1 MARWDKVNGLKV
13 ENVRLSLELAGEGF
27 LWRPNAMA
35 MGGWKFPKF
44 YSEKE
49 IWVPVGP
56 VLDEELLSFA
66 RCMRVSELVGF
77 GYIEQHLPHRVAM
90 QFGMDQ
96 DLPGFVP
103 RLNEFLDIA
112 WNDYSKPISD
122 EKLYIPPRLF
132 KAGITARYLDWKQSM
147 FDQQETSKSIVPEK
161 RRLNGSKKSRQSLTK
176 EKQAKDIVIPDH
188 IPPKGS
194 KSLEHSSIGQ
204 WQTLS
209 CSSGQELEIPGLA
222 LEKRIIRLEKVIAEL
237 KAARFGSKFRKK
249 SKKGHSS
256 T

>member
-1 MARWDKVNGLKV
+1 MARWDKVNCLKV
-13 ENVRLSLELAGEGF
+13 ENVRLSLELAGGEGF
-27 LWRPNAMA
+27 LWRPYAMA
-35 MGGWKFPKF
+35 MGGWKFPNF

-56 VLDEELLSFA
+56 V
-66 RCMRVSELVGF
+66 
-77 GYIEQHLPHRVAM
+77 AM
-90 QFGMDQ
+90 QFSMDQ
-96 DLPGFVP
+96 DLPDFVP

-132 KAGITARYLDWKQSM
+132 KAGITA
-147 FDQQETSKSIVPEK
+147 
-161 RRLNGSKKSRQSLTK
+161 
-176 EKQAKDIVIPDH
+176 
-188 IPPKGS
+188 
-194 KSLEHSSIGQ
+194 
-204 WQTLS
+204 
-209 CSSGQELEIPGLA
+209 SGQELEIPGLA

-237 KAARFGSKFRKK
+237 KAARFGSKFSKK

>member
-66 RCMRVSELVGF
+66 RCMRVSELVEF
-77 GYIEQHLPHRVAM
+77 GYIEQYLPHRVAM

-103 RLNEFLDIA
+103 RLNEFLDVA

-147 FDQQETSKSIVPEK
+147 FDQQETSKSI
-161 RRLNGSKKSRQSLTK
+161 R
-176 EKQAKDIVIPDH
+176 
-188 IPPKGS
+188 
-194 KSLEHSSIGQ
+194 
-204 WQTLS
+204 
-209 CSSGQELEIPGLA
+209 A
-222 LEKRIIRLEKVIAEL
+222 LEWSTKHHRTAW
-237 KAARFGSKFRKK
+237 GSDRQESY
-249 SKKGHSS
+249 SKICRQEDG
-256 T
+256 